1 MEMGSLNQTLK
12 HAASGRGKSLEPP
25 YKSVEFKYGVLILR
39 TKKFQFL
46 MDRLGRYRITGPFA
60 WLMLYIMPV
69 AAGFALFL
77 EFVNL
82 SVIFSPQGAALVQYI
97 RSLTPTVNLLIPGI
111 NPYVPIVYGWL
122 ALIVALVVHEGAH
135 GVVARSLGMP
145 VKSAGLLFLL
155 ILPIGAFVEVDDKVL
170 KVARARDS
178 TRVLAA
184 GAGIN
189 FVLAILSV
197 ILLFN
202 IVSTMTPAANGE
214 GVFSMY
220 QNSTSLYS
228 PADVAGIR
236 PGDFVLSM
244 NNVPVDSALKNSTLY
259 SPGNKVNLTIWR
271 GGETLVKNIVL
282 GKLTYLDVRT
292 NQTFTRGFIGF
303 VNLSTSTLQQK
314 VGAYLGGF
322 TKSAAPYVC
331 IPTFPRCQEFV
342 PFSDELIGFYK
353 SPSGGALPIL
363 LNLLFWMYFIN
374 FNLAIFNSL
383 PIYPL
388 DGGQAF
394 DATVRALGKGR
405 LSENTLNRITTVIS
419 VVLVSMIALLLLG
432 PYLIF

>member
-1 MEMGSLNQTLK
+1 M
-12 HAASGRGKSLEPP
+12 EPP

-170 KVARARDS
+170 KFARARDS

-197 ILLFN
+197 ALLFN
-202 IVSTMTPAANGE
+202 VVSTMTPASNGV
-214 GVFSMY
+214 GVLSVY

-228 PADVAGIR
+228 PADVAGIK
-236 PGDFVLSM
+236 PGDFILSM
-244 NNVPVDSALKNSTLY
+244 NNVRIDSALNDSSLY
-259 SPGNKVNLTIWR
+259 RPGNRVNLTIWR
-271 GGETLVKNIVL
+271 GGETVVENIVL
-282 GKLTYLDVRT
+282 GKLTYIDLRT
-292 NQTFTRGFIGF
+292 NQTFTRGFIGIQPI
-303 VNLSTSTLQQK
+303 TPSTLRQL
-314 VGAYLGGF
+314 VGTYVGDF
-322 TKSAAPYVC
+322 TKTAKPYIC
-331 IPTFPRCQEFV
+331 IPTLPRCQDYA
-342 PFSDELIGFYK
+342 PFSDQYIGFYA
-353 SPSGGALPIL
+353 SPFGGALPL
-363 LNLLFWMYFIN
+363 VLNLLFWMYFIN

-394 DATVRALGKGR
+394 DVTVKALGKGR
-405 LSENTLNRITTVIS
+405 LKETTLNRITTTIS
-419 VVLVSMIALLLLG
+419 VLLVAMIALLLLG

>member
-1 MEMGSLNQTLK
+1 M
-12 HAASGRGKSLEPP
+12 EPP

-197 ILLFN
+197 ALLFN
-202 IVSTMTPAANGE
+202 IVSTMTPASNGV
-214 GVFSMY
+214 GVLSVY

-228 PADVAGIR
+228 PADVAGIK
-236 PGDFVLSM
+236 PGDFILSI
-244 NNVPVDSALKNSTLY
+244 NNVRIDSALNDSSLY
-259 SPGNKVNLTIWR
+259 RPGNRVNLTI
-271 GGETLVKNIVL
+271 
-282 GKLTYLDVRT
+282 
-292 NQTFTRGFIGF
+292 TRGFIGIQPI
-303 VNLSTSTLQQK
+303 TPSTLRQL
-314 VGAYLGGF
+314 VGTYVGDF
-322 TKSAAPYVC
+322 TKTARPYIC
-331 IPTFPRCQEFV
+331 IPTLPRCQDYV
-342 PFSDELIGFYK
+342 PFSDQYIGFYA
-353 SPSGGALPIL
+353 SPFGGALPL
-363 LNLLFWMYFIN
+363 VLNLLFWMYFIN

-394 DATVRALGKGR
+394 DVTVKALGKGR
-405 LSENTLNRITTVIS
+405 LKETTLNRITTTIS
-419 VVLVSMIALLLLG
+419 ILLVSMIALLLLG

>member
-1 MEMGSLNQTLK
+1 M
-12 HAASGRGKSLEPP
+12 AAELSLEEEA
-25 YKSVEFKYGVLILR
+25 YKAVEVKWYGVVILR
-39 TKKFQFL
+39 TRRFLSL
-46 MDRLGRYRITGPFA
+46 MDRLGKRRIAKPLA
-60 WLMLYIMPV
+60 WVLLYIMPV
-69 AAGFALFL
+69 AAGFAFFL
-77 EFVNL
+77 EFVQL
-82 SVIFSPQGAALVQYI
+82 SVFLSPQGTAVIQYI
-97 RSLTPTVNLLIPGI
+97 RSLTPTVNLLLPGI
-111 NPYVPIVYGWL
+111 NPYVPVVYGWL

-145 VKSAGLLFLL
+145 VKSAGLLFFL
-155 ILPIGAFVEVDDKVL
+155 IFPIGAFVEVDEKVL
-170 KVARARDS
+170 KVARARDA

-184 GAGIN
+184 GAGVN
-189 FVLAILSV
+189 FILAV
-197 ILLFN
+197 VCVALLFN
-202 IVSTMTPAANGE
+202 SVSTMTPAADGE
-214 GVFSMY
+214 GVLRVY

-236 PGDFVLSM
+236 PGDFILAM
-244 NNVPVDSALKNSTLY
+244 NNVPIDSALKNSTLY
-259 SPGNKVNLTIWR
+259 SPGNRVNLTILR
-271 GGETLVKNIVL
+271 GGQTLVKNIIL

-314 VGAYLGGF
+314 VGAYLGAF

-342 PFSDELIGFYK
+342 PYSDELIGFYK

-394 DATVRALGKGR
+394 DVTVKALGKGR
-405 LSENTLNRITTVIS
+405 LKETTLNRITTTIS
-419 VVLVSMIALLLLG
+419 VLLVSMIALLLLG

>member
-1 MEMGSLNQTLK
+1 
-12 HAASGRGKSLEPP
+12 
-25 YKSVEFKYGVLILR
+25 
-39 TKKFQFL
+39 

-122 ALIVALVVHEGAH
+122 ALMVALVVHEGAH

-197 ILLFN
+197 ALLFN
-202 IVSTMTPAANGE
+202 IVSTMTPASNGV
-214 GVFSMY
+214 GVLSVY

-228 PADVAGIR
+228 PADVAGIK
-236 PGDFVLSM
+236 PGDFILSI
-244 NNVPVDSALKNSTLY
+244 NNVRIDSALNDSSLY
-259 SPGNKVNLTIWR
+259 RPGNRVNLTIWR
-271 GGETLVKNIVL
+271 GGETVVKNIVL
-282 GKLTYLDVRT
+282 GKLTYIDLRT
-292 NQTFTRGFIGF
+292 NQTFTRGLIWVQPTNPSAHQHVGWNHVWEF
-303 VNLSTSTLQQK
+303 ST
-314 VGAYLGGF
+314 
-322 TKSAAPYVC
+322 
-331 IPTFPRCQEFV
+331 
-342 PFSDELIGFYK
+342 
-353 SPSGGALPIL
+353 
-363 LNLLFWMYFIN
+363 
-374 FNLAIFNSL
+374 
-383 PIYPL
+383 
-388 DGGQAF
+388 
-394 DATVRALGKGR
+394 
-405 LSENTLNRITTVIS
+405 
-419 VVLVSMIALLLLG
+419 
-432 PYLIF
+432 